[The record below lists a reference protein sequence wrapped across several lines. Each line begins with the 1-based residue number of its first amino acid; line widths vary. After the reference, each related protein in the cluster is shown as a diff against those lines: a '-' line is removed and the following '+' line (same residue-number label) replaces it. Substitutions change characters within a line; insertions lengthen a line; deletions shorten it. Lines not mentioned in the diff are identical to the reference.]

1 MNLLRKTF
9 GLTGGAGSGKSTVA
23 AMFAE
28 LGARVIDAD
37 RVAHEV
43 IRPPHPAYHEIV
55 REFGF
60 EILDSQG
67 EIDRKRLAA
76 IVFADPEKLEILN
89 AFVHPRVLERI
100 ERLAEG
106 FLLAD
111 PKAVVLVEAAL
122 HYEAGY
128 AGHFKKIIVAWCHPE
143 QQVERL
149 MARMGLT
156 REQAELRIAA
166 QMPAEEKRRRADYV
180 IDCSGDLETTRQQVV
195 ELFPRL
201 RGSSLMA
208 DETRNPPT

>member
-43 IRPPHPAYHEIV
+43 IRPPQPAYHEIV

-76 IVFADPEKLEILN
+76 IVFASPEKLTFLN
-89 AFVHPRVLERI
+89 SVVHPRVLERI

-111 PKAVVLVEAAL
+111 PKVIMLVEAAL

-128 AGHFKKIIVAWCHPE
+128 AGYFKRIIVAWSRPE
-143 QQVERL
+143 QQLERL

-156 REQAELRIAA
+156 REQAALRIAA
-166 QMPAEEKRRRADYV
+166 QMPSEEKRRRADYI
-180 IDCSGDLETTRQQVV
+180 IDCSGDLEATRQQVV
-195 ELFPRL
+195 RIYSQLQ
-201 RGSSLMA
+201 SLG
-208 DETRNPPT
+208 

>member
-1 MNLLRKTF
+1 MNPLSHTF

-23 AMFAE
+23 AMFTE

-37 RVAHEV
+37 RVAHEIV
-43 IRPPHPAYHEIV
+43 RSPNPAYHEIV

-67 EIDRKRLAA
+67 EIDRKRHAA
-76 IVFADPEKLEILN
+76 IVFANPEKLKILN
-89 AFVHPRVLERI
+89 AIVHPRVIERI

-106 FLLAD
+106 FLLLD
-111 PKAVVLVEAAL
+111 PKSVVLVDAAL
-122 HYEAGY
+122 LYEAGV
-128 AGHFKKIIVAWCHPE
+128 ADRFNKIIVAWSRPE

-149 MARMGLT
+149 MARMRLT

-180 IDCSGDLETTRQQVV
+180 IDCSDTV
-195 ELFPRL
+195 
-201 RGSSLMA
+201 
-208 DETRNPPT
+208 DETRKQVVRIYPQLQSLPRDV